1 MATTSTA
8 ISIDTGWQNG
18 QAPHTPQAPPDTWQ
32 NHLLRTKGGDIKE
45 AFSNLVLTLQHTE
58 PWSTASWYDVVREV
72 PMVGDAS
79 LSDQQVA
86 EAALAIGQRYGIA
99 IHNLKLVQSALVY
112 VCRLHP
118 RDMLQEWLQALP
130 PWDNT
135 SRLTEWLSDLAGAP
149 KTAYGMAISRLLP
162 VSMVARALHPGCQYR
177 NVVILEGGEDIGK
190 SKLVKA
196 LASPQWYREVSHGL
210 EGKEA
215 HMIIQGAWIAELAEL
230 SSYGKTEENR
240 LKSFITMENDDYV
253 PKFSNLT
260 VSRKRRTIFIATV
273 NPEGDSTYLRG
284 QTGNTRYLPIA
295 VTDIHIDDVL
305 AVREQL
311 LAEALVYYREHP
323 ADWWQLNPE
332 AATEASTERDQRRQ
346 ASIYQDSLAEWL
358 DGKKKTTWEDIAQ
371 HYLLLEAKE
380 KWKDRALQMDIA
392 KALRALGWW
401 SHVAKVGKH
410 SVRGW
415 LPPKEEDTVTT

>member
-135 SRLTEWLSDLAGAP
+135 SRLT
-149 KTAYGMAISRLLP
+149 
-162 VSMVARALHPGCQYR
+162 
-177 NVVILEGGEDIGK
+177 
-190 SKLVKA
+190 
-196 LASPQWYREVSHGL
+196 
-210 EGKEA
+210 
-215 HMIIQGAWIAELAEL
+215 
-230 SSYGKTEENR
+230 
-240 LKSFITMENDDYV
+240 
-253 PKFSNLT
+253 
-260 VSRKRRTIFIATV
+260 
-273 NPEGDSTYLRG
+273 
-284 QTGNTRYLPIA
+284 
-295 VTDIHIDDVL
+295 
-305 AVREQL
+305 
-311 LAEALVYYREHP
+311 
-323 ADWWQLNPE
+323 
-332 AATEASTERDQRRQ
+332 
-346 ASIYQDSLAEWL
+346 
-358 DGKKKTTWEDIAQ
+358 
-371 HYLLLEAKE
+371 
-380 KWKDRALQMDIA
+380 
-392 KALRALGWW
+392 
-401 SHVAKVGKH
+401 
-410 SVRGW
+410 
-415 LPPKEEDTVTT
+415 